1 VSRERFEDRYGE
13 EWQRLAR
20 LLDRLE
26 ARRGRRAVSAALPAA
41 ELPATELPKLYRRL
55 CHHLALV
62 RERRYGVDL
71 EQHLNTLALRGHQQL
86 YRGEGISWRR
96 IVAFLAGEL
105 PARIR
110 AEGRL
115 VLVATLLFLVPAAG
129 SGIAVSVAPEIVYS
143 LIDPEVVQGFEEMY
157 RPDGEIVRES
167 DSDVMM
173 FGFYVRNN
181 VGIAFRTFA
190 GGVLFGL
197 GSVFFLVYNGLFLGA
212 LAGYVGQAGLGGTF
226 WPFVVGHAAFELPA
240 IVFAGAAGLRL
251 GLALISPG
259 RQSRGR
265 ALLAASR
272 QALPLVWGIA
282 ALLLLAAF
290 VEAFWSSTVTVP
302 EARYAVGGVLWLA
315 FFAYLGF
322 GGRRGH

>member
-1 VSRERFEDRYGE
+1 MSRERFEDRYGE

-26 ARRGRRAVSAALPAA
+26 ATRRPGQAV
-41 ELPATELPKLYRRL
+41 LPATDLPKLYRRL

-71 EQHLNTLALRGHQQL
+71 EQRLNRLALRGHRQL
-86 YRGEGISWRR
+86 YRSEALSWRR
-96 IVAFLAGEL
+96 IVGFLAGGF
-105 PARIR
+105 PAHVR

-115 VLVATLLFLVPAAG
+115 VLVATLLFLLPAAATG
-129 SGIAVSVAPEIVYS
+129 VAVTVAPEVVYS
-143 LIDPEVVQGFEEMY
+143 VIDAGTVQGFEEMY
-157 RPDGEIVRES
+157 RPDGEVVRES

-173 FGFYVRNN
+173 FGFYVYHN

-190 GGVLFGL
+190 GGVLFGV
-197 GSVFFLVYNGLFLGA
+197 GSVFFLVYNGLFFGA
-212 LAGYVGQAGLGGTF
+212 VAAYVEQAGLGATF

-240 IVFAGAAGLRL
+240 IVLAGAAGLRV

-259 RQSRGR
+259 RRSRGR

-272 QALPLVWGIA
+272 RVLPLIYGIA
-282 ALLLLAAF
+282 FLLLLAAF
-290 VEAFWSSTVTVP
+290 VEAFWSSTDTLPPGV
-302 EARYAVGGVLWLA
+302 RYGVGGVLWLA
-315 FFAYLGF
+315 FFAYLGL

>member
-13 EWQRLAR
+13 EWQRFAR

-26 ARRGRRAVSAALPAA
+26 ARRRPGAAAGLA
-41 ELPATELPKLYRRL
+41 ATELPVLYRRL

-71 EQHLNTLALRGHQQL
+71 EQHLNRLALRGHRQL
-86 YRGEGISWRR
+86 YRAEALSWRR
-96 IVAFLAGEL
+96 IVEFLAGGF
-105 PARIR
+105 PAHVR

-115 VLVATLLFLVPAAG
+115 VLVAALLFLVPAAG
-129 SGIAVSVAPEIVYS
+129 TGVAVTVAPEIVYS
-143 LIDPEVVQGFEEMY
+143 VIDAETVQGFEEMY
-157 RPDGEIVRES
+157 RPDGEVVRES

-190 GGVLFGL
+190 GGVLFGV

-212 LAGYVGQAGLGGTF
+212 VAAYVEQAGLGGTF

-240 IVFAGAAGLRL
+240 IVLAGAAGLRV

-259 RQSRGR
+259 RRSRGR

-272 QALPLVWGIA
+272 QTLPLVYGIA

-290 VEAFWSSTVTVP
+290 VEAFWSSTRSFPPQV
-302 EARYAVGGVLWLA
+302 RYAVGGVLWLA
-315 FFAYLGF
+315 FFAYFAF
-322 GGRRGH
+322 GGRRGR

>member
-1 VSRERFEDRYGE
+1 MSRERFEDRYGE
-13 EWQRLAR
+13 EWQRFES
-20 LLDRLE
+20 LLDGLE
-26 ARRGRRAVSAALPAA
+26 ARRGRRPAANELPTGELPAA
-41 ELPATELPKLYRRL
+41 YRRL

-71 EQHLNTLALRGHQQL
+71 ERRLNRLALRGHQQL
-86 YRGEGISWRR
+86 YRAEAISWRR
-96 IVAFLAGEL
+96 IVEFLAGEF
-105 PARIR
+105 PARVR

-115 VLVATLLFLVPAAG
+115 VLVASLLFLVPAAG
-129 SGIAVSVAPEIVYS
+129 TGVAVTIAPEIVYS
-143 LIDPEVVQGFEEMY
+143 VADAETVQGLEEMY
-157 RPDGEIVRES
+157 RADGEIVRES

-190 GGVLFGL
+190 GGILFGL

-212 LAGYVGQAGLGGTF
+212 VAGYVGQAGLGGTF

-251 GLALISPG
+251 GLALIAPG
-259 RQSRGR
+259 RRSRGR

-272 QALPLVWGIA
+272 EALPLVWGIA

-290 VEAFWSSTVTVP
+290 VEAFWSSTESLAP
-302 EARYAVGGVLWLA
+302 EVRYAVGGVLWLA
-315 FFAYLGF
+315 FFAYLVF

>member
-26 ARRGRRAVSAALPAA
+26 AARRPGQAALPA
-41 ELPATELPKLYRRL
+41 TDLPKLYRRL

-71 EQHLNTLALRGHQQL
+71 EQRLNRLALRGHRQL
-86 YRGEGISWRR
+86 YRSEALSWRR
-96 IVAFLAGEL
+96 VVEFLAGGF
-105 PARIR
+105 PAHVR

-115 VLVATLLFLVPAAG
+115 VLVAALLFLLPAAAT
-129 SGIAVSVAPEIVYS
+129 GIAVTVAPEVVYS
-143 LIDPEVVQGFEEMY
+143 VIHPDMVQGFEEMY
-157 RPDGEIVRES
+157 RPDGEVVRES

-173 FGFYVRNN
+173 FGFYVYHN

-190 GGVLFGL
+190 GGVLFGV
-197 GSVFFLVYNGLFLGA
+197 GSVFFLVYNGLFFGA
-212 LAGYVGQAGLGGTF
+212 VAAYVEQAGLGATF

-240 IVFAGAAGLRL
+240 IVLAGAAGLRV

-259 RQSRGR
+259 RRSRGR

-272 QALPLVWGIA
+272 QALPLVYGIA
-282 ALLLLAAF
+282 FLLLLAAF
-290 VEAFWSSTVTVP
+290 VEAFWSSTDTLPPGV
-302 EARYAVGGVLWLA
+302 RYGVGGGLWLA
-315 FFAYLGF
+315 FFAYIGL
-322 GGRRGH
+322 GGRRGP

>member
-1 VSRERFEDRYGE
+1 MSRERFEDRYGE
-13 EWQRLAR
+13 EWQRFAL
-20 LLDRLE
+20 LLDGLE
-26 ARRGRRAVSAALPAA
+26 ARRGPGPAASDLPAS
-41 ELPATELPKLYRRL
+41 ELPALYRRL

-71 EQHLNTLALRGHQQL
+71 EQHLNRLALRGHQQL
-86 YRGEGISWRR
+86 YRAEALSWRR

-115 VLVATLLFLVPAAG
+115 VLVASLLFLAPAAG
-129 SGIAVSVAPEIVYS
+129 TGVAVTAAPEIVYS
-143 LIDPEVVQGFEEMY
+143 VIDADTVQGFEEMY
-157 RPDGEIVRES
+157 RPDGEVVRES

-197 GSVFFLVYNGLFLGA
+197 GSVFFLIYNGLFLGA
-212 LAGYVGQAGLGGTF
+212 VAGYVSQAGLGGTF
-226 WPFVVGHAAFELPA
+226 WPFVVGHSAFELPA

-251 GLALISPG
+251 GLALIGPG

-272 QALPLVWGIA
+272 QALPLVYGIA
-282 ALLLLAAF
+282 FLLLLAAF
-290 VEAFWSSTVTVP
+290 VEAFWSSTDSFPP
-302 EARYAVGGVLWLA
+302 EVRYAVGGVLWLA
-315 FFAYLGF
+315 FFAYLAF